1 MVRRCS
7 LCGRCIQNS
16 LSPEK
21 MPVLDH
27 KVDDIFLV
35 GNGKIPNICAKL
47 VFNPKI
53 MNLLPGQ

>member
-21 MPVLDH
+21 MPVWDH
-27 KVDDIFLV
+27 KCDDILLV
-35 GNGKIPNICAKL
+35 GNVKIPNICAK
-47 VFNPKI
+47 VMFNPKI
-53 MNLLPGQ
+53 MNLSPGQ

>member
-27 KVDDIFLV
+27 KVDVKLLA
-35 GNGKIPNICAKL
+35 GNGKIPNIRAKL
-47 VFNPKI
+47 MFNPKI

>member
-27 KVDDIFLV
+27 KVDDIFLE

-47 VFNPKI
+47 MFNPKI